1 MGCLYDWLKNGLA
14 GEVSSRSMR
23 NECLSITRWP
33 QAFSWISLWV
43 RMWSIDLEDLT
54 GNRADTQDDTYTRQV
69 IRISP
74 SGKVAVTAL
83 EFYNI
88 KILDANT
95 GKVVART
102 DVEYEDGMSIAF
114 PPNDSQVAFLSEY
127 LITIWDTIHLEKH
140 VSFKPWPRKD
150 ARRMGRRLP
159 NM

>member
-1 MGCLYDWLKNGLA
+1 
-14 GEVSSRSMR
+14 
-23 NECLSITRWP
+23 
-33 QAFSWISLWV
+33 
-43 RMWSIDLEDLT
+43 MWSIDLEDLT

-140 VSFKPWPRKD
+140 VPFKPWPRKD
-150 ARRMGRRLP
+150 ARGMGRRLP